1 MGKGCQSSERLPTAG
16 QALIAP
22 DVQGFHYSSG
32 SLAIFAAMRRASSL
46 LSSLEGQ
53 NCSVFQAALTGGK
66 YNSATFRVFIVKNS
80 ARYETGSLYHRRSG
94 ALR

>member
-1 MGKGCQSSERLPTAG
+1 M
-16 QALIAP
+16 
-22 DVQGFHYSSG
+22 
-32 SLAIFAAMRRASSL
+32 FAAILRASSL

-53 NCSVFQAALTGGK
+53 NYSVQAALTGGK
-66 YNSATFRVFIVKNS
+66 YNFVTFRLSIVKNS